1 MAIYDDLNK
10 RNFDSVNAAMQND
23 MYRSQGL
30 GAMFNQRVKNPL
42 DGYDIKSI
50 PMEDLSI
57 MIEVLAKEYD
67 RRTMHTPM
75 PGPTRHELQ
84 SNEAL
89 KNAWD
94 AYQVIKKLQ
103 GK

>member
-10 RNFDSVNAAMQND
+10 RSIGMNAQMQND
-23 MYRSQGL
+23 LYRNQGL
-30 GAMFNQRVKNPL
+30 GAMFNQRVNPL
-42 DGYDIKSI
+42 DGCDIKSI
-50 PMEDLSI
+50 PLEELSI
-57 MIEVLAKEYD
+57 MIEVLVKEYD

-75 PGPTRHELQ
+75 QGPTRHELE